1 MLTQKKNTAIRK
13 KQIVGATRKLII
25 RHGSE
30 QVTIRKIAEEVGIS
44 EAAVYR
50 HFKSKSEIL
59 GMLSQYT
66 AANLSGDIQI
76 SNKQNGSFLKAID
89 KTMRNHISAIEQRQ
103 GISFQII
110 SEILSLGDKKLNKQF
125 SVVINDYIKQ
135 ITNLIA
141 NGIEAGEIQSDI
153 KPDSAAI
160 IVYGMIQG
168 LVNIWALNNYS
179 FNLIEEY
186 NSLWNIFRNAVAK

>member
-1 MLTQKKNTAIRK
+1 MLTQKKNTEIRK
-13 KQIVGATRKLII
+13 KQIIDATRKLII

-30 QVTIRKIAEEVGIS
+30 QITVRKIAEEVGIS

-50 HFKSKSEIL
+50 HFKSKGDIL
-59 GMLSQYT
+59 DMLSRYT
-66 AANLSGDIQI
+66 AANLAGDIPVT
-76 SNKQNGSFLKAID
+76 NEYNGSFLQAVD
-89 KTMRNHISAIEQRQ
+89 STMRNHISAIEQRQ

-110 SEILSLGDKKLNKQF
+110 SEILSLGDKKLKKQF
-125 SVVINDYIKQ
+125 SKVINEYIQQ
-135 ITNLIA
+135 ISKLISQ
-141 NGIEAGEIQSDI
+141 GIEAGEIKVDI

-179 FNLIEEY
+179 FNLIKEY
-186 NSLWNIFRNAVAK
+186 DSLWNIFRSAIAK